1 VNYWWHDFAGE
12 GASADS
18 AFDALLHGILSI
30 RKLPPAT
37 RRAWAAFFEQYVFAA
52 PDDAVRHIPAARHGI
67 LGDLTAEQSAA
78 LRDHLVKRLQDSSHR
93 R

>member
-1 VNYWWHDFAGE
+1 MGESGE
-12 GASADS
+12 GASADA

-37 RRAWAAFFEQYVFAA
+37 RRAWAAFFEHYVFAA
-52 PDDAVRHIPAARHGI
+52 PDAAVRHIPAARHGI
-67 LGDLTAEQSAA
+67 LGDLTADQSAA
-78 LRDHLVKRLQDSSHR
+78 LRDHLLKRLQDSSHR